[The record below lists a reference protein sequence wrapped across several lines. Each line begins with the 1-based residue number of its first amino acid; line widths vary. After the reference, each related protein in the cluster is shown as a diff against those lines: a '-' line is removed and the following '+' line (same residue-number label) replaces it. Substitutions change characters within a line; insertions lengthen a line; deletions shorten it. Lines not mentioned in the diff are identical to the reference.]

1 MATNKH
7 AQIRY
12 KALDRC
18 FSNPGRKYF
27 WKDLL
32 EACNDAIIA
41 YSPDS
46 SGISR
51 RQLLEDIK
59 FMESEQGW
67 AIELVRHK
75 DGREVYY
82 RYSDNSYSISNQ
94 PLNESEVSQLKEALF
109 TLSRFRGMPQF
120 GWVEEVTTKLE
131 SGLGITSGAVGVI
144 QFEENPFLKGLS
156 FITPLFHAIV
166 NQDCVS
172 ITYQGF
178 RQLEP
183 SKQEFHPYLLKQ
195 YNNRWFLFGRTNGYD
210 GLTNLALD
218 RVTDI
223 SESKTAFVPNSDI
236 DFEEYFEDVIG
247 VSVDLDEP
255 TQKLRLQISTE
266 EWKYVESK
274 PLHGSQTVVQR
285 GEDGVEIELELRI
298 NHELIAQIL
307 SRGTGIKVLSPLAFQ
322 KQIAGIIDGMKK
334 NYI

>member
-12 KALDRC
+12 QALDRC

-32 EACNDAIIA
+32 EACNDSITS
-41 YSPDS
+41 YSPES

-51 RQLLEDIK
+51 RQLFEDIK
-59 FMESEQGW
+59 YMESEQGW
-67 AIELVRHK
+67 AIELERYK

-82 RYSDNSYSISNQ
+82 RYSDTSYSINNQ
-94 PLNESEVSQLKEALF
+94 PLNESEVSQLKEALL

-131 SGLGITSGAVGVI
+131 SGLGITSGATGVI

-166 NQDCVS
+166 NQDCVT
-172 ITYQGF
+172 IAYQGF
-178 RQLEP
+178 RQKEP
-183 SKQEFHPYLLKQ
+183 TTLEFHPYLLKQ
-195 YNNRWFLFGRTNGYD
+195 YNNRWFLFGRTHGYD

-218 RVTDI
+218 RITEI
-223 SESKTAFVPNSDI
+223 SESKTAYVPNTDF

-247 VSVDLDEP
+247 VSIDINEP
-255 TQKLRLQISTE
+255 VQKIRLHVSKE

-274 PLHGSQTVVQR
+274 PIHGSQTVVKR
-285 GEDGVEIELELRI
+285 NEDGVEIELELRV

-307 SRGTGIKVLSPLAFQ
+307 SRGTGIKILSPLAFQ
-322 KQIAGIIDGMKK
+322 KQIADIINNMNKH
-334 NYI
+334 YI